1 MLNKLSINI
10 RMLAFIVLPAIF
22 FIVIGYFALEGLGK
36 DYQALKTSDSNFRSV
51 IAATEV
57 TNEINK
63 HYALLLSNINSGLVY
78 WQAADELT
86 KEGIAKIQASMDN
99 FKTVLT
105 AGEQQ
110 SELIQRTIDEQQRLI
125 ASYTGISKIFSA
137 DALSETGMS
146 SKKRKSDQSK
156 TKSTTTESTADG
168 EEATPS
174 IVSNKEVLNDYIY
187 NEMYLVLNPLTEDLN
202 RITKEKYD
210 ATTAT
215 SAAAIESSETI
226 TNEVLM
232 YIFGG
237 ILTTM
242 LFGNLIMQSIT
253 KPTQNLTKVV
263 HRLSEGEFDA
273 RVEVAGKDEFFRL
286 GTALNGLLDDRAVTL
301 ETIDAEHQQLN
312 QSVFSL
318 LQAVAELSE
327 RNLTIRANVTE
338 DATGPVADAIN
349 LLAEET
355 SSTLTKV
362 RNVAK
367 EVNETSQKVN
377 THLMSVN
384 KLAMKE
390 QERAIETADQM
401 SKMLTRLDSIANSA
415 AETNVMADNTT
426 ASTKKAHKS
435 VSDTLSGMS
444 VIRET
449 VQETGKR
456 IKQLGERSQE
466 ISHVIEIINTIA
478 ERTTVLALNAS
489 MQAVAAGDAGRG
501 FSVIAEEIQRLA
513 ESSRESTGQIST
525 LVRNIQQETNTT
537 IATMD
542 QTIEQVID
550 GSTKAE
556 DAAEQMQKVL
566 ETTSELVLAVD
577 QIAIASRDQVGI
589 SEGLKH
595 KAEGI
600 LKSTQSTGQE
610 LLSLTGLSRN
620 MADYA
625 QQLVKSVNVF
635 TLDKDEP
642 NYSDDNQQTS
652 KV

>member
-1 MLNKLSINI
+1 ML
-10 RMLAFIVLPAIF
+10 P
-22 FIVIGYFALEGLGK
+22 
-36 DYQALKTSDSNFRSV
+36 
-51 IAATEV
+51 
-57 TNEINK
+57 TNINK
-63 HYALLLSNINSGLVY
+63 HYALLLSNINSGLIY
-78 WQAADELT
+78 WDAAEQLT
-86 KEGIAKIQASMDN
+86 GEGLKEIQSSLKN
-99 FKTVLT
+99 FKKVLT
-105 AGEQQ
+105 EDEVK
-110 SELIQRTIDEQQRLI
+110 SDLVQRTIAEQERLI
-125 ASYTGISKIFSA
+125 TSYKGIRKIFSK
-137 DALSETGMS
+137 DANAETSMS
-146 SKKRKSDQSK
+146 SKKRKSDRNIAPN
-156 TKSTTTESTADG
+156 TTDEISNDY
-168 EEATPS
+168 
-174 IVSNKEVLNDYIY
+174 VSNKEVLNDYIF
-187 NEMYLVLNPLTEDLN
+187 NELFLVFNPLTDDLSQL
-202 RITKEKYD
+202 TKEKYD
-210 ATTAT
+210 NTTT
-215 SAAAIESSETI
+215 ISSEAISGSKTI
-226 TNEVLM
+226 TNEVLI
-232 YIFGG
+232 YLFGG
-237 ILTTM
+237 ILFTM
-242 LFGNLIMQSIT
+242 VSGNLIMQSIT
-253 KPTQNLTKVV
+253 KPTQNLTSVV
-263 HRLSEGEFDA
+263 HRLAKGEFDA
-273 RVEVAGKDEFFRL
+273 RVKVVGKDEFSRL
-286 GTALNGLLDDRAVTL
+286 GTAFNGLLDDRAVTL
-301 ETIDAEHQQLN
+301 DTIDSEHQQLN

-355 SSTLTKV
+355 SSTLIEV
-362 RNVAK
+362 RNVAA

-401 SKMLTRLDSIANSA
+401 NQMLQRLDSIANSA
-415 AETNVMADNTT
+415 SATNIMADNTT
-426 ASTKKAHKS
+426 ASTKKAHES
-435 VSDTLSGMS
+435 VSETLSGMS

-513 ESSRESTGQIST
+513 ESSRESTGQIAT

-537 IATMD
+537 ISTMD

-556 DAAEQMQKVL
+556 DAAAQMQKVL
-566 ETTSELVLAVD
+566 ETTSELVQAVD
-577 QIAIASRDQVGI
+577 QIAIASRDQVII

-620 MADYA
+620 MANYA

-635 TLDKDEP
+635 TLDDKDKSR
-642 NYSDDNQQTS
+642 NTHS
-652 KV
+652 KEA

>member
-1 MLNKLSINI
+1 MLNKLSISI
-10 RMLAFIVLPAIF
+10 RMLAFIVMPVIF

-36 DYQALKTSDSNFRSV
+36 DHHALKTSDSNVRSV

-57 TNEINK
+57 TNNINK
-63 HYALLLSNINSGLVY
+63 HYALLLSNINSGLIN

-86 KEGIAKIQASMDN
+86 SKGLKTINAGLVN
-99 FKTVLT
+99 FKLLT
-105 AGEQQ
+105 EDEAK
-110 SELIQRTIDEQQRLI
+110 SELVQRTITEQERLI
-125 ASYTGISKIFSA
+125 SSYQAIQRIFSQ
-137 DALSETGMS
+137 DANAETSMS
-146 SKKRKSDQSK
+146 TKKRQSDKNAIENSLD
-156 TKSTTTESTADG
+156 TINTEVNS
-168 EEATPS
+168 AT
-174 IVSNKEVLNDYIY
+174 VTNKELLNDYIH
-187 NEMYLVLNPLTEDLN
+187 NEMFLVFNPLTEDLN
-202 RITKEKYD
+202 QFTKEKY
-210 ATTAT
+210 
-215 SAAAIESSETI
+215 ITI
-226 TNEVLM
+226 TSTVIEAIKSSDKTTTEVLM

-242 LFGNLIMQSIT
+242 LFGIMIMKSIT
-253 KPTQNLTKVV
+253 KPTQNLTSVV
-263 HRLSEGEFDA
+263 HRLAQGEFDA
-273 RVEVAGKDEFFRL
+273 RVEVKGRDEFYKL
-286 GTALNGLLDDRAVTL
+286 GTALNGLLDDRAITL
-301 ETIDAEHQQLN
+301 ETIDNEHQQLN

-355 SSTLTKV
+355 SSTLIEV
-362 RNVAK
+362 RTVAA
-367 EVNETSQKVN
+367 EVNATSRKVN

-390 QERAIETADQM
+390 QERAIETAEQM
-401 SKMLTRLDSIANSA
+401 NKMLQRLDSIANSA
-415 AETNVMADNTT
+415 AATNIMANNTT
-426 ASTKKAHKS
+426 ASTKKAHES

-501 FSVIAEEIQRLA
+501 FSVIADEIQRLA
-513 ESSRESTGQIST
+513 ESSRESTDQIST

-537 IATMD
+537 ISTMD

-556 DAAEQMQKVL
+556 DAAEQMQTVL
-566 ETTSELVLAVD
+566 ETTSELVQAVN
-577 QIAIASRDQVGI
+577 QIAIASREQVTI
-589 SEGLKH
+589 SEALKH

-620 MADYA
+620 MADFA

-635 TLDKDEP
+635 TLDKND
-642 NYSDDNQQTS
+642 SDKSQQRAKT
-652 KV
+652 

>member
-1 MLNKLSINI
+1 MLNKISIKS
-10 RMLAFIVLPAIF
+10 RMILLLLIPIITVALVT
-22 FIVIGYFALEGLGK
+22 YFAYAAIAGNKAVSENIFANTHVVGAANKLNIQIGKNYTTLLRKINEGSIPWNK
-36 DYQALKTSDSNFRSV
+36 AYEK
-51 IAATEV
+51 I
-57 TNEINK
+57 EI
-63 HYALLLSNINSGLVY
+63 G
-78 WQAADELT
+78 
-86 KEGIAKIQASMDN
+86 
-99 FKTVLT
+99 LT
-105 AGEQQ
+105 AIEERKNTLVNNNKQYWSDRPQ
-110 SELIQRTIDEQQRLI
+110 KPVKELLAEYDKLI
-125 ASYTGISKIFSA
+125 ASYKSIVPIFSIDQNEENTAILAEYSKEMYANYGVFKSKVFPFIQSGRSSSRAFAKLNANNAGIKIQQLKYTASIGLLFLILAGIS
-137 DALSETGMS
+137 
-146 SKKRKSDQSK
+146 
-156 TKSTTTESTADG
+156 
-168 EEATPS
+168 
-174 IVSNKEVLNDYIY
+174 IV
-187 NEMYLVLNPLTEDLN
+187 
-202 RITKEKYD
+202 R
-210 ATTAT
+210 
-215 SAAAIESSETI
+215 
-226 TNEVLM
+226 
-232 YIFGG
+232 
-237 ILTTM
+237 
-242 LFGNLIMQSIT
+242 SIT
-253 KPTQNLTKVV
+253 KPTNKIIEVIKKIAQGDLDTRIETTGSDEFY
-263 HRLSEGEFDA
+263 RLSSAFN
-273 RVEVAGKDEFFRL
+273 
-286 GTALNGLLDDRAVTL
+286 TLLDDRAVTL
-301 ETIDAEHQQLN
+301 DTIDSEHQELN
-312 QSVFSL
+312 QSVFGL

-355 SSTLTKV
+355 ASTLLVV
-362 RNVAK
+362 RNIAQD
-367 EVNETSQKVN
+367 VNETSQKVN

-390 QERAIETADQM
+390 QERAIETTDQM
-401 SKMLTRLDSIANSA
+401 NKMLLRLDSIAESA
-415 AETNVMADNTT
+415 AATNLMADNTT
-426 ASTKKAHKS
+426 ISTRKAHES
-435 VSDTLSGMS
+435 VSDTLNGMA

-466 ISHVIEIINTIA
+466 ISHVIDIINTIA

-513 ESSRESTGQIST
+513 ESSRESTNQIST

-537 IATMD
+537 IAKMD

-556 DAAEQMQKVL
+556 DAAEQMQRVL
-566 ETTSELVLAVD
+566 ETTSELVHSVD
-577 QIAIASRDQVGI
+577 QIAIASKDQVSI

-620 MADYA
+620 MAEYA

-635 TLDKDEP
+635 KIDE
-642 NYSDDNQQTS
+642 NDTEETIQNA

>member
-1 MLNKLSINI
+1 MLNKLSISF
-10 RMLAFIVLPAIF
+10 RMLAYILIPTIF
-22 FIVIGYFALEGLGK
+22 FVVIGYFALEGLGK
-36 DYQALKTSDSNFRSV
+36 DHKALKASDANFRSV
-51 IAATEV
+51 IAATDV
-57 TNEINK
+57 TANINK
-63 HYALLLSNINSGLVY
+63 HYALLLLNINSGLIY
-78 WQAADELT
+78 WDAAEQLT
-86 KEGIAKIQASMDN
+86 GEGLKVIQTSLDN
-99 FKTVLT
+99 FKKVLT
-105 AGEQQ
+105 EDEVK
-110 SELIQRTIDEQQRLI
+110 SELVQRTIAEQERLI
-125 ASYTGISKIFSA
+125 SSYEGIRKIFSK
-137 DALSETGMS
+137 DANAETSMS
-146 SKKRKSDQSK
+146 SKKRKSDKINVSN
-156 TKSTTTESTADG
+156 KSDELSL
-168 EEATPS
+168 S
-174 IVSNKEVLNDYIY
+174 NSYVSNKEVLNDYIY
-187 NEMYLVLNPLTEDLN
+187 NELFLVFNPLTDDLSQL
-202 RITKEKYD
+202 TKEKYD
-210 ATTAT
+210 NTTT
-215 SAAAIESSETI
+215 ISNEAISGSKII
-226 TNEVLM
+226 TNEVLF
-232 YIFGG
+232 YLFGG
-237 ILTTM
+237 ILFTM
-242 LFGNLIMQSIT
+242 VSGNLIMQSIT
-253 KPTQNLTKVV
+253 RPTLNLTSVV
-263 HRLSEGEFDA
+263 HRLAKGEFDA
-273 RVEVAGKDEFFRL
+273 RVNIVGKDEFSRL
-286 GTALNGLLDDRAVTL
+286 GTAFNGLLDDRAVTL
-301 ETIDAEHQQLN
+301 DTIDGEHQQLN

-327 RNLTIRANVTE
+327 RNLTIRAKVTE

-355 SSTLTKV
+355 SSTLIEV
-362 RNVAK
+362 RNVAA

-401 SKMLTRLDSIANSA
+401 NQMLQRLDSIANSA
-415 AETNVMADNTT
+415 SATNIMAGNTT
-426 ASTKKAHKS
+426 ASTKKAHES
-435 VSDTLSGMS
+435 VSETLSGMS

-513 ESSRESTGQIST
+513 ESSRESTGQIAT

-537 IATMD
+537 ISTMD

-556 DAAEQMQKVL
+556 DAAAQMQKVL
-566 ETTSELVLAVD
+566 ETTSELVQAVD
-577 QIAIASRDQVGI
+577 QIAIASRDQVSI

-620 MADYA
+620 MANYA

-635 TLDKDEP
+635 TLDDKDKSR
-642 NYSDDNQQTS
+642 NTHS
-652 KV
+652 KEA

>member
-1 MLNKLSINI
+1 MLNRLSIGM
-10 RMLAFIVLPAIF
+10 RMLVFIMLPVIIF
-22 FIVIGYFALEGLGK
+22 FVIGVISLNGI
-36 DYQALKTSDSNFRSV
+36 DQDHRALKTGDENLKTVLASSDVNYTV
-51 IAATEV
+51 
-57 TNEINK
+57 NQ
-63 HYALLLSNINSGLVY
+63 HYSQLLSNINMGFIPWSEGESKTRKGIQVIQSSFASFNGALSDEEKRTPEVKALFEA
-78 WQAADELT
+78 QDELIGAYVSIKKFFSEGYGEIEQTALNNYAET
-86 KEGIAKIQASMDN
+86 KMFPLAKSVEDKIN
-99 FKTVLT
+99 T
-105 AGEQQ
+105 
-110 SELIQRTIDEQQRLI
+110 IIDEKFAATSSISNAALERAAQTRNNVLI
-125 ASYTGISKIFSA
+125 ALFTG
-137 DALSETGMS
+137 
-146 SKKRKSDQSK
+146 
-156 TKSTTTESTADG
+156 
-168 EEATPS
+168 
-174 IVSNKEVLNDYIY
+174 VLI
-187 NEMYLVLNPLTEDLN
+187 M
-202 RITKEKYD
+202 I
-210 ATTAT
+210 
-215 SAAAIESSETI
+215 I
-226 TNEVLM
+226 
-232 YIFGG
+232 
-237 ILTTM
+237 
-242 LFGNLIMQSIT
+242 FGNLIMQSIT
-253 KPTQNLTKVV
+253 IPTKNLTDVV
-263 HRLSEGEFDA
+263 HRLASGEYEA
-273 RVEVAGKDEFFRL
+273 RVTTQGKDEYFSL
-286 GTALNGLLDDRAVTL
+286 GTAFNSLLDDRAITL
-301 ETIDAEHQQLN
+301 NTIDSEHKELN

-355 SSTLTKV
+355 SATLFEV
-362 RNVAK
+362 RNVAT

-390 QERAIETADQM
+390 QERAIETTNQM
-401 SKMLTRLDSIANSA
+401 NKMLLRLDSIAESA
-415 AETNVMADNTT
+415 AATNIMADNTS
-426 ASTKKAHKS
+426 ASTKKAHES
-435 VSDTLSGMS
+435 VSDTLNGMS

-466 ISHVIEIINTIA
+466 ISHVIDIINTIA

-513 ESSRESTGQIST
+513 ESSRESTNQIST

-556 DAAEQMQKVL
+556 DAAEQMKRVL
-566 ETTSELVLAVD
+566 ETTSELVHSVD
-577 QIAIASRDQVGI
+577 QIAIASKDQVSI

-620 MADYA
+620 MAEYA

-635 TLDKDEP
+635 KI
-642 NYSDDNQQTS
+642 DDDDAAKTIHNT

>member
-1 MLNKLSINI
+1 MLNRLSIGM
-10 RMLAFIVLPAIF
+10 RMLVFIMLPVIIF
-22 FIVIGYFALEGLGK
+22 FVIGVISLNGI
-36 DYQALKTSDSNFRSV
+36 DQDHRALKTGDENLKTVLASSDVNYTV
-51 IAATEV
+51 
-57 TNEINK
+57 NQ
-63 HYALLLSNINSGLVY
+63 HYSQLLSNINMGFIPWSEGESKTRKGIQVIQSSFASFNGALSDEEKRTPEVKALFEAQDELIGAY
-78 WQAADELT
+78 VSIKKFFSEGYGEIEKTALNNYAENKMFPLAKSVEDKINTIIDEKFAATSSISNAALEQAAQT
-86 KEGIAKIQASMDN
+86 RN
-99 FKTVLT
+99 NV
-105 AGEQQ
+105 
-110 SELIQRTIDEQQRLI
+110 LI
-125 ASYTGISKIFSA
+125 ALFTG
-137 DALSETGMS
+137 
-146 SKKRKSDQSK
+146 
-156 TKSTTTESTADG
+156 
-168 EEATPS
+168 
-174 IVSNKEVLNDYIY
+174 VLI
-187 NEMYLVLNPLTEDLN
+187 
-202 RITKEKYD
+202 I
-210 ATTAT
+210 
-215 SAAAIESSETI
+215 II
-226 TNEVLM
+226 
-232 YIFGG
+232 
-237 ILTTM
+237 
-242 LFGNLIMQSIT
+242 FGNLIMQSIT
-253 KPTQNLTKVV
+253 IPTKNLTDVV
-263 HRLSEGEFDA
+263 HRLASGEYEA
-273 RVEVAGKDEFFRL
+273 RVTTQGKDEYFSL
-286 GTALNGLLDDRAVTL
+286 GTAFNSLLDDRAITL
-301 ETIDAEHQQLN
+301 NTIDSEHKELN

-355 SSTLTKV
+355 SATLFEV
-362 RNVAK
+362 RNVAT

-390 QERAIETADQM
+390 QERAIETTNQM
-401 SKMLTRLDSIANSA
+401 NKMLLRLDSIAESA
-415 AETNVMADNTT
+415 AATNIMADNTS
-426 ASTKKAHKS
+426 ASTKKAHES
-435 VSDTLSGMS
+435 VSDTLNGMS

-513 ESSRESTGQIST
+513 ESSRESTNQIST

-556 DAAEQMQKVL
+556 DAAEQMKRVL
-566 ETTSELVLAVD
+566 ETTSELVHSVD
-577 QIAIASRDQVGI
+577 QIAIASKDQVSI

-620 MADYA
+620 MAEYA

-635 TLDKDEP
+635 KI
-642 NYSDDNQQTS
+642 DDDDAAKTIHNT

>member
-1 MLNKLSINI
+1 MLNRLSIGM
-10 RMLAFIVLPAIF
+10 RMLAFIVLPVIIF
-22 FIVIGYFALEGLGK
+22 AVIGIFSLTGL
-36 DYQALKTSDSNFRSV
+36 DQDHRALKKGDENLKTVFASADVNYNV
-51 IAATEV
+51 
-57 TNEINK
+57 NQ
-63 HYALLLSNINSGLVY
+63 HYSQLLSNLNMGFIPWS
-78 WQAADELT
+78 
-86 KEGIAKIQASMDN
+86 EGESKTRKGIQTIQASFASFN
-99 FKTVLT
+99 SALSFEEKRKPEV
-105 AGEQQ
+105 Q
-110 SELIQRTIDEQQRLI
+110 SLFQAQDELINGYITIKKFFSKGAGLNGKTSLNEYAKTKMFPLAKSVEDKINTIIDEKFATTSAISKAALEKSSKTRDEVLI
-125 ASYTGISKIFSA
+125 A
-137 DALSETGMS
+137 L
-146 SKKRKSDQSK
+146 
-156 TKSTTTESTADG
+156 
-168 EEATPS
+168 
-174 IVSNKEVLNDYIY
+174 
-187 NEMYLVLNPLTEDLN
+187 
-202 RITKEKYD
+202 
-210 ATTAT
+210 
-215 SAAAIESSETI
+215 
-226 TNEVLM
+226 
-232 YIFGG
+232 FGG
-237 ILTTM
+237 ILIIIV
-242 LFGNLIMQSIT
+242 FGNLIMQSIT
-253 KPTQNLTKVV
+253 IPTKNLTDVV
-263 HRLSEGEFDA
+263 HRLSSGEYDA
-273 RVEVAGKDEFFRL
+273 RVTTKGKDEYFRL
-286 GTALNGLLDDRAVTL
+286 GTAFNSLLDDRAVTL
-301 ETIDAEHQQLN
+301 NTIDSEHQELN
-312 QSVFSL
+312 QSVFGL

-355 SSTLTKV
+355 SATLLEV
-362 RNVAK
+362 RNVAT

-390 QERAIETADQM
+390 QERAIETTDQM
-401 SKMLTRLDSIANSA
+401 NKMLLRLDSIAESA
-415 AETNVMADNTT
+415 SATNVMADNTT
-426 ASTKKAHKS
+426 ISTKKAHES
-435 VSDTLSGMS
+435 VSDTLNGMS

-513 ESSRESTGQIST
+513 ESSRESTNQIST

-556 DAAEQMQKVL
+556 DAAEQMQRVL
-566 ETTSELVLAVD
+566 ETTSELVHSVD
-577 QIAIASRDQVGI
+577 QIAIASKDQVSV

-620 MADYA
+620 MAEYA
-625 QQLVKSVNVF
+625 QQLVKTVNVF
-635 TLDKDEP
+635 KIDE
-642 NYSDDNQQTS
+642 NDTEETIQNA